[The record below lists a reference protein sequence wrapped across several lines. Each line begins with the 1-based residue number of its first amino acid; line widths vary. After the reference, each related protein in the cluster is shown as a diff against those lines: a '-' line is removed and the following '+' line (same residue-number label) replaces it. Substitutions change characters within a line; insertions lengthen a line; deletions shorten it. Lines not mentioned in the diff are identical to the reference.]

1 MPFES
6 KNAKGQPSI
15 DEEPEIFARYAVASW
30 TILGD
35 EIRFP
40 VLTIGEEGGL
50 RVVRRQRPYRKGAK
64 LDSTGPKEIAWDVDT
79 IWSNV
84 IEEPDLKQ
92 GNVLYPA
99 RLHAMLATVDLD
111 QTGTLVLPTRG
122 PIRCKLETYHRQ
134 ESFEERDTARVRF
147 TFVEDNEDKV
157 DANSFQAPSVRATIR
172 RGVDET
178 NFSLESTG
186 SFSDLM
192 RQMEDAADQL
202 QDAIAAPGEL
212 VQDVDQK
219 AARFIRIVDNVVN
232 QFNVS
237 EQFGRDRL
245 NDPESH
251 AAYRQAMI
259 LKDRAATAVDEKTSS
274 LPRIVNFITTHTVSI
289 FDIAVELG
297 QDPSQLMD
305 LNNRIEDFL
314 AIEVGVPVRVFETLG
329 PNAQ

>member
-1 MPFES
+1 
-6 KNAKGQPSI
+6 
-15 DEEPEIFARYAVASW
+15 
-30 TILGD
+30 
-35 EIRFP
+35 
-40 VLTIGEEGGL
+40 
-50 RVVRRQRPYRKGAK
+50 VRRQRPYRKGAK
-64 LDSTGPKEIAWDVDT
+64 LDSTGPKEIVWEVDT
-79 IWSNV
+79 IWSNA
-84 IEEPDLKQ
+84 IDEPDLKQ
-92 GNVLYPA
+92 TNVLYPA
-99 RLHAMLATVDLD
+99 RLHAMLETVNLD
-111 QTGTLVLPTRG
+111 QTGTLTLPTRG
-122 PIRCKLETYHRQ
+122 PIRCKLETYQRQ

-157 DANSFQAPSVRATIR
+157 DANSFEAPSVRATIR

-178 NFSLESTG
+178 NFSLESRG
-186 SFSDLM
+186 SFSDLLE
-192 RQMEDAADQL
+192 QFEAAAEQL

-232 QFNVS
+232 QFTVT

-274 LPRIVNFITTHTVSI
+274 LPRIVTFITTHTVSI
-289 FDIAVELG
+289 FDIAVELA
-297 QDPSQLMD
+297 QDPAQLMD
-305 LNNRIEDFL
+305 LNSRIEDFL
-314 AIEVGVPVRVFETLG
+314 SIEVGVPVRVLETLA